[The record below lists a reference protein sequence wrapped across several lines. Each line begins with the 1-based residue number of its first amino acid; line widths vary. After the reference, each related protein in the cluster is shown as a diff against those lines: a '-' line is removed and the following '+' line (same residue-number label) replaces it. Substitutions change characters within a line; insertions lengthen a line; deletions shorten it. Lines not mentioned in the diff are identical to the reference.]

1 VYFSVRSFND
11 YGKLSRHDLDDL
23 RAGDRVEAG
32 DQKHDALDFALW
44 KAAKPGEPFWESPW
58 GQGRPGWHIEC
69 SAMAEAYL
77 GNGFDVHGG
86 GTDLIFPHHENELTQ
101 SEAASG
107 ETFARY
113 WMHNGMLN
121 LSGEK
126 MAKSTG
132 HLITLLES
140 LEQWDPMAIRLFY
153 LRTHYRK
160 PLDFNSDAI
169 DDAEASLD
177 RLRSFDRRAEHV
189 EVVDS
194 DGEIIEAFTA
204 RMDDDLDV
212 AGALAVVFDT
222 VRAANGGLDAGD
234 DVAAQVAA
242 FREMLGVL
250 GLSLEKVKTVEAVDV
265 SDLALELGVEAT
277 SVEDLLEH
285 RVNARSERNFA
296 LADAIRDG
304 LATRGITLEDTADG
318 TRWHRD

>member
-1 VYFSVRSFND
+1 
-11 YGKLSRHDLDDL
+11 
-23 RAGDRVEAG
+23 
-32 DQKHDALDFALW
+32 
-44 KAAKPGEPFWESPW
+44 
-58 GQGRPGWHIEC
+58 
-69 SAMAEAYL
+69 MAEAYL

-140 LEQWDPMAIRLFY
+140 LEHWDPMAIRLFY